1 MSRISMAPIRE
12 FLRKRRVN
20 DLAKRLEKRAKSNS
34 DGYVLTPQEEEDAIL
49 FYKNTTGQKISTAY
63 HNYLKEKS
71 GAFFREYIPENLYY
85 SYIDPYF
92 NNVKEARFLDNKCY
106 YDFLFAGIAMPKTY
120 LKRMN
125 GMWFDA
131 EGKVLDKEAVDAL
144 LQSCPSLFIKA
155 ATNSYGGKGVYFL
168 TAETDDIV
176 SRFRE
181 ITAGIKVDIVV
192 QEALRQHP
200 ALARVNESSVNTI
213 RVLSLLEP
221 DGSIKVYSVILRM
234 GIAGAKVD
242 NASSGGITCGIR
254 ADGHCTEAGYYS
266 YVNAGKRLLA
276 HPTSGIPFKDIV
288 IPDMDKVIDF
298 AGKAALRI
306 PHFRLVSWDIAVRE
320 DGEPVLIEANFF
332 DGEIDFHQLNNG
344 PLFKEDTEAILR
356 EVFKQ

>member
-1 MSRISMAPIRE
+1 MGRISLAPIRE

-20 DLAKRLEKRAKSNS
+20 DLAKRLEKRAMDNS
-34 DGYVLTPQEEEDAIL
+34 DGNVLSEEEKQEAIL
-49 FYKNTTGQKISTAY
+49 FYKNITGQKISTAY

-71 GAFFREYIPENLYY
+71 GAFCKEYIPENLYY

-106 YDFLFAGIAMPKTY
+106 YDFLFAGLAMPETY

-125 GMWFDA
+125 GMWFDS
-131 EGKVLDKEAVDAL
+131 EGKVIDKEAVNAIL
-144 LQSCPSLFIKA
+144 RSRSSMFIKM
-155 ATNSYGGKGVYFL
+155 ATNSYGGKGVYYL
-168 TAETDDIV
+168 TNESGDAV
-176 SRFRE
+176 SRFWE
-181 ITAGIKVDIVV
+181 TVSGIKVDIVV
-192 QEALRQHP
+192 QEALKQHP
-200 ALARVNESSVNTI
+200 ALARINESSVNTI
-213 RVLSLLEP
+213 RVLSLLKP

-242 NASSGGITCGIR
+242 NASSGGITCGID
-254 ADGHCTEAGYYS
+254 AEGHGTEAGYYS
-266 YVNAGKRLLA
+266 YVNAGKRLPA
-276 HPTSGIPFKDIV
+276 HPTSGFPFKDVV
-288 IPDMDKVIDF
+288 IPDFGKVIDF
-298 AGKAALRI
+298 VGKAALRI

-320 DGEPVLIEANFF
+320 DGEPVLIEANFY